1 MKNLNLNIF
10 MLQKKES
17 LPEFIKGSYMVVLTF
32 ESACRWNTIMTIQI
46 NFFRQYFNLVR
57 FGFLHLILQNED
69 RKSCPIDFGN
79 FWEWKVYITHHF
91 LYEIVCSI
99 YVCLTE
105 AQDSSTKNTIYS
117 VLKKYSFWRIVGWCE
132 IQSPLCSC
140 RSKRVE
146 FSRRRANWTRKS
158 MTRINFSKRS
168 VECRMSGNVKEG
180 FSLLQNSE
188 FIYDIIEILQALT

>member
-1 MKNLNLNIF
+1 MIDQRKVSSLPGWVSMKNLNLNIF
-10 MLQKKES
+10 MLQKKAS

-32 ESACRWNTIMTIQI
+32 ESACRWNTMVTIQI

-91 LYEIVCSI
+91 FYEIVCSI

-117 VLKKYSFWRIVGWCE
+117 VLKK
-132 IQSPLCSC
+132 IQLLANSRLLRNTITPL
-140 RSKRVE
+140 
-146 FSRRRANWTRKS
+146 
-158 MTRINFSKRS
+158 
-168 VECRMSGNVKEG
+168 
-180 FSLLQNSE
+180 
-188 FIYDIIEILQALT
+188 